1 MLRVGVGISRLMA
14 VSEVPA
20 SECPMGDDGEFTGFP
35 AFDWPIR
42 FVVVRAE
49 NVARFNKVALGFNRI
64 ERSVVR

>member
-1 MLRVGVGISRLMA
+1 MA
-14 VSEVPA
+14 ASEVPA
-20 SECPMGDDGEFTGFP
+20 SECPMGDGGKFTGNP

-49 NVARFNKVALGFNRI
+49 SVARFNKVAPGFNRI